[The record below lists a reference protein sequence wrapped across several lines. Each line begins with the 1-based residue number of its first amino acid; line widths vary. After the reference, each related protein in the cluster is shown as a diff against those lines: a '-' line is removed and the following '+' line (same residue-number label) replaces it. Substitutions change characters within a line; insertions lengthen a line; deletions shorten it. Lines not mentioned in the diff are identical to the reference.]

1 MKNTHLEKYSGQ
13 PMAPLQRIALKPRN
27 GNSEEKGKSRINA
40 NQGSSWQNFDLVDTL
55 ELLERS
61 FADFNPVDKEA
72 TLRGSF
78 SQGLS
83 LSYSYAGASL
93 LD

>member
-1 MKNTHLEKYSGQ
+1 
-13 PMAPLQRIALKPRN
+13 MAPLQRIALKPRN
-27 GNSEEKGKSRINA
+27 GNLEEKGKSRINA

-72 TLRGSF
+72 TLREKFF
-78 SQGLS
+78 SRLVP
-83 LSYSYAGASL
+83 L
-93 LD
+93 LLLRWLLTLGPDIRC